1 MALAKETLEHIAIAQ
16 QLKNNLVNYYKKRE
30 QRYKPVIL
38 TRYAKNHELREDVM
52 ANGIDWLIHCFR
64 FPKGDTLIDRFIK
77 KHRALS
83 GLEMQ
88 ILERWKDSFEGIFE
102 VKALE
107 ADSVRLLN
115 LVDQQAYTAASITGP
130 ETLERLKPGVLVM
143 SRLIPLDDIYLFS
156 GNMYL
161 LPPGDKKALQDLAAK
176 IAPCD
181 SSAQYARAW
190 EMQRKYR
197 DSFISY
203 FGDDLI
209 TLPGH
214 KLDAAFDN
222 FNHYHIEKALCDMP
236 EEERSKYPA
245 AAPKMQFP
253 EALTRHD
260 NVGLIFD
267 EKEGLNFYPG
277 LEAFMAPFKNPRL
290 LEDEEHREVITGYLE
305 SDSIST
311 LPFRK
316 MVERY
321 PESSRQAFAALFAN
335 PNWDNDKDFHELM
348 EKHKGAFLKKEW
360 APTTLPFNRYGD

>member
-1 MALAKETLEHIAIAQ
+1 MVLAKETLEHIATAQ
-16 QLKNNLVNYYKKRE
+16 QLKSDLVNYYKKRE
-30 QRYKPVIL
+30 QKYKPIIL
-38 TRYAKNHELREDVM
+38 TRYAKNHALREDVM

-64 FPKGDTLIDRFIK
+64 FQKGDTLIDRFIK

-83 GLEMQ
+83 GLEIQ

-107 ADSVRLLN
+107 ADSVRLFN
-115 LVDQQAYTAASITGP
+115 LVDQQEYTAASITGP
-130 ETLERLKPGVLVM
+130 ETLERLKPGGLVM

-176 IAPCD
+176 IAQSN
-181 SSAQYARAW
+181 SSAKYDQAW
-190 EMQRKYR
+190 EIQRKYR

-214 KLDAAFDN
+214 KLDEAFDN
-222 FNHYHIEKALCDMP
+222 FNHYHIEKTLHNMP
-236 EEERSKYPA
+236 EEKKSEYPA
-245 AAPKMQFP
+245 AAPKMEFP
-253 EALTRHD
+253 EALTRND

-267 EKEGLNFYPG
+267 EREGLNFYPG
-277 LEAFMAPFKNPRL
+277 FESFMAPFKNPRL

-321 PESSRQAFAALFAN
+321 PESSRQAFAALFAK

-348 EKHKGAFLKKEW
+348 EKHKGAFLKKKWEP
-360 APTTLPFNRYGD
+360 ATLPFNMI